1 MGLRHLWITVMIT
14 ALVGCDG
21 YIAVKGK
28 VYEWNNPPRNAAEK
42 IIVDKQ
48 VPFDFLDVTPI
59 AGAKVTVFHGGDYSK
74 EELAEDTIL
83 QRSQTTDSE
92 GSFNIGDVTAP
103 SKFTAIIRAHKVGYQ
118 KVETKFLHDK
128 FKHEA
133 IILLI
138 KDPLVSTHTT
148 QTH

>member
-1 MGLRHLWITVMIT
+1 MIT
-14 ALVGCDG
+14 ALAGCDG

-28 VYEWNNPPRNAAEK
+28 VYEWNNPPQNATEK

-48 VPFDFLDVTPI
+48 VPFEFLDVTPI

-74 EELAEDTIL
+74 KELAEDTL
-83 QRSQTTDSE
+83 WQRSQTTDSE

-103 SKFTAIIRAHKVGYQ
+103 SKFTAILRAQKEGYQ

-138 KDPLVSTHTT
+138 KNPLSSHTT
-148 QTH
+148 QTQ

>member
-1 MGLRHLWITVMIT
+1 MIT
-14 ALVGCDG
+14 ALAGCDG
-21 YIAVKGK
+21 YIAVKGT

-59 AGAKVTVFHGGDYSK
+59 VGAKVTVFHGGDYGK
-74 EELAEDTIL
+74 KELAEDTIW
-83 QRSQTTDSE
+83 QRSQTTNSE
-92 GSFNIGDVTAP
+92 GFFNIGDVTAP
-103 SKFTAIIRAHKVGYQ
+103 SKFTAIIRAQKEGYQ

-128 FKHEA
+128 LMHEA

-138 KDPLVSTHTT
+138 KNPLVSTHAT
-148 QTH
+148 QTQ